1 MKTYLFILALL
12 CLGFI
17 HSSGEGCYQISEE
30 NLSKETCNNALN
42 EYEKKEGY
50 EKCCYIKCKIGGNE
64 NKYCERFTKYQFEH
78 LNFKDVKYQCGSD
91 DGFNIECDSNYFKL
105 SLLSLIFLFF

>member
-1 MKTYLFILALL
+1 MKTCLFILALL

-17 HSSGEGCYQISEE
+17 HSSGEGCSLISYE
-30 NLSKETCNNALN
+30 NSSKETCNNALS

-50 EKCCYIKCKIGGNE
+50 EKCCYIRCKRGENE
-64 NKYCERFTKYQFEH
+64 HKRCESFTKYQFEH
-78 LNFKDVKYQCGSD
+78 INFKDAKYDCGSED
-91 DGFNIECDSNYFKL
+91 FNIECDSNYFKL